1 MGNAGGKQRTST
13 EQEEELPPDVEEQ
26 LNSGDNMLD
35 LSFKKLKFLPTSL
48 CRFSHL
54 EKLYISNNRLRELPP
69 EFHEL
74 ENLRIL
80 ALDFNKLEDVPSVV
94 CHMGHITRL
103 YLGSNRLMSL
113 PAEFRN
119 LQNLR
124 CLWMENNYFQM
135 FPKQLF
141 DLPNLKS
148 LQMGDN
154 RLKTLPE
161 DLTRMSSLRG
171 LWLYG
176 NRFEEFPRILMKMEY
191 LEIIDVDRNKI
202 SQFPN
207 LSHLHQLKLF
217 SYDHNPAKVTPKV
230 CDTCIPVGNGAE
242 EVLAVRAQIKEEAE
256 TAADG
261 AEGDVRQECVPV
273 IHGIL
278 KNGNSFSGAAE
289 ESTKNSITAFEE
301 PGEEEEEAEEEEVLE
316 TEELEGEGEE
326 EEEDAQQS

>member
-1 MGNAGGKQRTST
+1 ACPTATFLVLLAPCDR
-13 EQEEELPPDVEEQ
+13 EEELPPDVEEQ

-256 TAADG
+256 TA
-261 AEGDVRQECVPV
+261 PLP
-273 IHGIL
+273 HL
-278 KNGNSFSGAAE
+278 P
-289 ESTKNSITAFEE
+289 TY
-301 PGEEEEEAEEEEVLE
+301 
-316 TEELEGEGEE
+316 
-326 EEEDAQQS
+326 